1 MSSLMKGT
9 AILTI
14 GLFLSKVL
22 GLIYIFPFYAIV
34 GEENIGLYQYAYI
47 PYNIMLSIAL
57 SGLPLAVSK
66 FVSKY
71 NALGDYETGRRLLR
85 SSTKLMIL
93 TGIVGF
99 LLLNLLSTPIAHIVI
114 KDDEQIYSVGEVAD
128 VIKWG
133 SFALLV
139 VPFMSLIRGFFQ
151 GYGHYLPTSVSQ
163 LVEQIARIIILL
175 GGAFIVMVLLK
186 GSPATAIN
194 FAVFAA
200 FIGAIAG
207 LVVLRY
213 FWKKHK
219 PEFDGKLAV
228 SVATEERVP
237 LSSLYAELL
246 KYSIPIVF
254 VGLANPLFQLVDM
267 LTFNSTMA
275 SIGLAKVTDTYFTML
290 NFLTHK
296 IVIIP
301 VMLATG
307 FSMALIPTVTE
318 YYTLGK
324 LGSLRN
330 AMDKTYQVL
339 LFITVPATVGIMILA
354 PYIYHLLYE
363 QSEMGTLVLTHYAPV
378 AILFALFTVT
388 AALLQGIDYQK
399 WIVFSLLTGVLVKL
413 VLNIPLIRWLEVDG
427 AIAATALGYGVTIAI
442 NIVVIHKTLD
452 YKSTMVKRRILLIF
466 ILSGIMAAGVAGVI
480 ALLNTFLTADTKMM
494 ALIYCLVG
502 AGVGTAI
509 YGFISLRLG
518 LAQKL
523 LGAKVIKIANKLGFK

>member
-47 PYNIMLSIAL
+47 PYNIMLSIAI

-93 TGIVGF
+93 SGIGGF
-99 LLLNLLSTPIAHIVI
+99 LLLNLLSSPIAHIVI
-114 KDDEQIYSVGEVAD
+114 NDDEQIYSVGEVAD
-128 VIKWG
+128 VIQWV

-139 VPFMSLIRGFFQ
+139 VPFMSLVRGFFQ
-151 GYGHYLPTSVSQ
+151 GYGHYMPTSVSQ

-175 GGAFIVMVLLK
+175 GGAFIVIVLLD
-186 GSPATAIN
+186 GTPAAAIN

-200 FIGAIAG
+200 FIGAIAS
-207 LVVLRY
+207 LFILFR

-219 PEFDGKLAV
+219 PEFDEKLAV
-228 SVATEERVP
+228 STAPEEKVP
-237 LSSLYAELL
+237 LSSLYRELL

-267 LTFNSTMA
+267 LTFNSAMT

-296 IVIIP
+296 IVMIP

-307 FSMALIPTVTE
+307 FSMALIPTITE

-339 LFITVPATVGIMILA
+339 LFITVPATVGIVILA
-354 PYIYHLLYE
+354 PYIYHILYE
-363 QSEMGTLVLTHYAPV
+363 QSEMGTLVLAHYAPI

-413 VLNIPLIRWLEVDG
+413 VLNIPLIKWLEVDG
-427 AIAATALGYGVTIAI
+427 AILATGLGYGVTIII
-442 NIVVIHKTLD
+442 NIVVIHKALN
-452 YKSTMVKRRILLIF
+452 YKSAMVKRRILLIF
-466 ILSGIMAAGVAGVI
+466 ILSGIMAASVAGVT
-480 ALLNTFLTADTKMM
+480 ALLNTFLADDSKMT
-494 ALIYCLVG
+494 ALIYCIAG
-502 AGVGTAI
+502 AGVGAAI
-509 YGFISLRLG
+509 YGFISLRIG

-523 LGAKVIKIANKLGFK
+523 LGAKVTKIANKLGFK